1 MFARLLT
8 ALGLISALACAA
20 LGAPGHQGSS
30 FSPIIFGGIRPV
42 FAENFLA
49 ESGLPSANFTNNL
62 TFSRGTLATVAD
74 ASGKITYAGNNQLI
88 NSGTLSSWQQTN
100 TATTSSAVAYP
111 NGTLWKVANNSGA
124 ANFARMAKAVSA

>member
-30 FSPIIFGGIRPV
+30 FSPIIFGGIHPV
-42 FAENFLA
+42 YSENFLT

-74 ASGKITYAGNNQLI
+74 ATGAVTYGGNQTLI
-88 NSGTLSSWQQTN
+88 QNTN
-100 TATTSSAVAYP
+100 FG
-111 NGTLWKVANNSGA
+111 NA
-124 ANFARMAKAVSA
+124 AWNWSRHFGNWSVRPRRVFDGRKNY